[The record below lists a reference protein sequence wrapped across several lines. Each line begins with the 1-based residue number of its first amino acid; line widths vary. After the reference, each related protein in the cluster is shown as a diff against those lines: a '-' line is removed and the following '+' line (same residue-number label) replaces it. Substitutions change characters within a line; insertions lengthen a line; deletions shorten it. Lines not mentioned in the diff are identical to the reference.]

1 MRALSA
7 VDVMNAWEDGS
18 PKALAERALKL
29 LELVCPESS
38 RDKLGSLSIGERDG
52 ILLGLREGLF
62 GSSLAAVVVCPGCGE
77 RLDLTFD
84 VREIRS
90 SAQQPQGEI
99 CLDVAGYDL
108 RLRPI
113 NTADAIAASGQAD
126 LDQSRELLLQR
137 CLLSARRDG
146 ISIESDQIPPDVAEL
161 AVQRMAEADPMADL
175 QLAITCPSCEQRWP
189 AALDVVSFLW
199 SEIEAW
205 AWRALSEVHTLAS
218 VYGWTE
224 REILSLSPDR
234 RQCYLQMVGA

>member
-7 VDVMNAWEDGS
+7 VDVLHAWEDGS
-18 PKALAERALKL
+18 QKALAERALKL
-29 LELVCPESS
+29 LELVCPETAQ
-38 RDKLGSLSIGERDG
+38 DDLECLSIGQRDR

-62 GSSLAAVVVCPGCGE
+62 GSPLASVVLCPGCGE

-90 SAQQPQGEI
+90 SSREPEGEVS
-99 CLDVAGYDL
+99 LDVAGYDL
-108 RLRPI
+108 RFRLV
-113 NTADAIAASGQAD
+113 NTADAIAASSQTD
-126 LDQSRELLLQR
+126 LDGSRGLLLQR
-137 CLLSARRDG
+137 CLLSASRG
-146 ISIESDQIPPDVAEL
+146 GVSIEAGQIPPDVAEL
-161 AVQRMAEADPMADL
+161 AVQRMAEADPMADI
-175 QLAITCPSCEQRWP
+175 QLAIACPSCEQRWS
-189 AALDVVSFLW
+189 AALDIVSFLW

-205 AWRALSEVHTLAS
+205 AFRTLSEVHTLAS

>member
-7 VDVMNAWEDGS
+7 VDVLNAWEDGS
-18 PKALAERALKL
+18 PKPLAERALKL
-29 LELVCPESS
+29 MELVCPETS
-38 RDKLGSLSIGERDG
+38 RDDLGSLSIGQRDG

-62 GSSLAAVVVCPGCGE
+62 GTSLAAVVVCPGCGE
-77 RLDLTFD
+77 RLDLSFD

-90 SAQQPQGEI
+90 SAQEPKGEV
-99 CLDVAGYDL
+99 CLDIAGYDL
-108 RLRPI
+108 RFRLV
-113 NTADAIAASGQAD
+113 NTADAIAASRQAD
-126 LDQSRELLLQR
+126 MDEIRELLLQR
-137 CLLSARRDG
+137 CLLSANRG
-146 ISIESDQIPPDVAEL
+146 AISIESSEIPSDVAEL
-161 AVQRMAEADPMADL
+161 AVQQMAEADPMADI
-175 QLAITCPSCEQRWP
+175 QLAIACPSCEQHWT
-189 AALDVVSFLW
+189 AALDIVSFLW